1 MATCLA
7 AAIERRKKLDAA
19 ILLVAHFQSTFIR
32 TQEFLEQ
39 FNVDYQVSGAVLRP
53 EDLAEFGRS
62 TRGSVLLTLAG
73 SLDDMSLARQVVPQ
87 SIDLSVMVLERHPIP
102 AEDRRIESLCRL
114 WPFHIRLGYFLAL
127 DDAVQRRCIHPTTV
141 VLLQQL
147 GLRDHELITSH
158 MLTQRIETVLARE
171 ALKNKLQRP
180 AESPE
185 QWFELNRS

>member
-185 QWFELNRS
+185 KWFELNRS

>member
-39 FNVDYQVSGAVLRP
+39 FNIDYLVSGAVLRP
-53 EDLAEFGRS
+53 EDLAEFGRVS
-62 TRGSVLLTLAG
+62 RGSVLLTLAG
-73 SLDDMSLARQVVPQ
+73 SLDEMSLARHVIPQ
-87 SIDLSVMVLERHPIP
+87 AVDVSVRVLERHPIP

-114 WPFHIRLGYFLAL
+114 WPFRMRLGYFLAL
-127 DDAVQRRCIHPTTV
+127 DDAVQCRCIHPTTV

-158 MLTQRIETVLARE
+158 MLTQRIETVLTRE
-171 ALKNKLQRP
+171 ALQNKSQRP

-185 QWFELNRS
+185 QWFALNRS